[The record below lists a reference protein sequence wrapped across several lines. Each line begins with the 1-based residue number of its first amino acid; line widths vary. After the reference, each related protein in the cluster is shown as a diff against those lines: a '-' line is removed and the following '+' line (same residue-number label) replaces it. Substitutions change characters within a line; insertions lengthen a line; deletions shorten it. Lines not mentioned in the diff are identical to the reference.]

1 MRKALV
7 ILLLACIALPVAIA
21 QDEGFN
27 EVESDNYRVLS
38 QVGVNHAARTA
49 SKLEAMLQLY
59 NSYFH
64 FDIDELDAKLRV
76 RIFESKSDFDSYL
89 NRVIGET
96 REDFI
101 YLHYND
107 LARSEL
113 VGYYVEG
120 EEFDYS
126 LTHQNFVQ
134 YMRAFIAN
142 PPLWLR
148 EGFAVFFEQS
158 QYDSDFETVA
168 YRENLAWLGTLKDLV
183 QGNTDASLIPME
195 QMLTIDIETARERI
209 NVFYP
214 QAWGMVSFLV
224 NADSRDVNRILWDA
238 ISALHPSASMEEN
251 ARRINERALK
261 WVDTEFL
268 QETFVDYVM
277 ERKSFKG
284 LVEEG
289 MDLYADAEI
298 RTAEEAFV
306 KATKL
311 RDDNY
316 IPFYYLGL
324 INYDKGNYDLAD
336 FYYQEALNRGA
347 DEPLTYYALG
357 VNAFAANRFD
367 AAENFLQEVTAAGDT
382 VYRQDAEE
390 LLDRISSSSS

>member
-7 ILLLACIALPVAIA
+7 ILLLASVVIPVALA
-21 QDEGFN
+21 QDADFN
-27 EVESDNYRVLS
+27 EVESEHYRVLS
-38 QVGVNHAARTA
+38 QVGVNQAARTA
-49 SKLEAMLQLY
+49 SKLEAMLELY

-64 FDIDELDAKLRV
+64 FDIDELDVKMTV
-76 RIFESKSDFDSYL
+76 RIFAEKSGFDSYL

-96 REDFI
+96 RDDFI

-113 VGYYVEG
+113 VGYYMDG
-120 EEFDYS
+120 EDFDFA

-134 YMRAFIAN
+134 YMRSFVAN

-148 EGFAVFFEQS
+148 EGFAVFFEQAE
-158 QYDSDFETVA
+158 YDNDFETVV
-168 YRENLAWLGTLKDLV
+168 YRENLSWLGTLKDLV
-183 QGNTDASLIPME
+183 AGEANASPIPVD
-195 QMLTIDIETARERI
+195 QMLRIDVESARENL

-224 NADSRDVNRILWDA
+224 NAENREINRILWDA

-251 ARRINERALK
+251 ARRINQQALK
-261 WVDTEFL
+261 WVDTAFL
-268 QETFVDYVM
+268 TERFVEYVE

-289 MDLYADAEI
+289 MDLYADDQMDV
-298 RTAEEAFV
+298 AEENFV
-306 KATKL
+306 KATNL
-311 RDDNY
+311 RDDNH

-324 INYDKGNYDLAD
+324 INYDKGNYDLAE
-336 FYYQEALNRGA
+336 FYYQEALDRGA
-347 DEPLTYYALG
+347 EEVLTYYALG

-367 AAENFLQEVTAAGDT
+367 SAQSYLQEVTAAGDSE
-382 VYRQDAEE
+382 YQEEAED
-390 LLDRISSSSS
+390 LLARLSS

>member
-7 ILLLACIALPVAIA
+7 ILLLACVAVPFAVA
-21 QDEGFN
+21 QDAGFN
-27 EVESDNYRVLS
+27 EVESANYRVLS
-38 QVGVNHAARTA
+38 QVSVNHAAQTA

-64 FDIDELDAKLRV
+64 FDINELDARLRV
-76 RIFESKSDFDSYL
+76 RIFESKSGFDSYL

-96 REDFI
+96 RDDFI

-113 VGYYVEG
+113 VGYYMEG
-120 EEFDYS
+120 EEFDFS

-158 QYDSDFETVA
+158 EYDSDFETVV

-183 QGNTDASLIPME
+183 QGNTDASLIPVD

-224 NADSRDVNRILWDA
+224 NAENRDVNRILWDA

-268 QETFVDYVM
+268 QESFVDYVM

-289 MDLYADAEI
+289 MNLYADGEI
-298 RTAEEAFV
+298 QAAEENFV

-324 INYDKGNYDLAD
+324 INYDKGNYDLAE
-336 FYYQEALNRGA
+336 FYYQEGLNRGA
-347 DEPLTYYALG
+347 NEPLTYYALG

-367 AAENFLQEVTAAGDT
+367 AARSFLQEVTAAGET
-382 VYRQDAEE
+382 EYREDAEQ
-390 LLDRISSSSS
+390 LLSRLSASSS

>member
-1 MRKALV
+1 MRKALG
-7 ILLLACIALPVAIA
+7 IILLACVVIPFAAA

-27 EVESDNYRVLS
+27 EVESEHYRVMS
-38 QVGVNHAARTA
+38 QVSVNQAARTA
-49 SKLEAMLQLY
+49 SKLEAMLELY

-64 FDIDELDAKLRV
+64 FDLDQLDAKLQVRV
-76 RIFESKSDFDSYL
+76 FESKSGFDSYL

-96 REDFI
+96 RDDFI

-113 VGYYVEG
+113 VAYHMEG
-120 EEFDYS
+120 DEFDFA

-158 QYDSDFETVA
+158 EYDDNFETVV
-168 YRENLAWLGTLKDLV
+168 YRENLAWLGRLKSLV
-183 QGNTDASLIPME
+183 GGEAEASPIPVE
-195 QMLTIDIETARERI
+195 DMLTIDVETARDNI

-224 NADSRDVNRILWDA
+224 NADSRDINRILWDA

-251 ARRINERALK
+251 ARRINQQALR
-261 WVDTEFL
+261 WVDPDAVVER
-268 QETFVDYVM
+268 FVSYVQ

-289 MDLYADAEI
+289 MNLYAEGQAE
-298 RTAEEAFV
+298 TAEEHFV
-306 KATKL
+306 KATTL

-324 INYDKGNYDLAD
+324 INYDKGNYDLAE
-336 FYYQEALNRGA
+336 FYYGEALDRGA
-347 DEPLTYYALG
+347 GQALTYYAMG
-357 VNAFAANRFD
+357 VNAFAANRLED
-367 AAENFLQEVTAAGDT
+367 ASGYLRQVTEAGDT
-382 VYRQDAEE
+382 EYREDAEE
-390 LLDRISSSSS
+390 LLARLSS

>member
-1 MRKALV
+1 MCCV
-7 ILLLACIALPVAIA
+7 IPFAAA

-27 EVESDNYRVLS
+27 EVESEHYRVMS
-38 QVGVNHAARTA
+38 QVSVNHAARTA
-49 SKLEAMLQLY
+49 SKLEAMLGLY

-64 FDIDELDAKLRV
+64 FDVDELDTKLRV
-76 RIFESKSDFDSYL
+76 RIFSSKSGFDSYL

-96 REDFI
+96 RDDFI
-101 YLHYND
+101 YLHYRD
-107 LARSEL
+107 LSRSEL
-113 VGYYVEG
+113 VGYNLEG
-120 EEFDYS
+120 DEFDFA

-134 YMRAFIAN
+134 YIRAFVAN

-148 EGFAVFFEQS
+148 EGFAVFFEQAE
-158 QYDSDFETVA
+158 YDNDFEQVV
-168 YRENLAWLGTLKDLV
+168 YRENLSWLGTLKELV
-183 QGNTDASLIPME
+183 QGSSSRSLIPMG
-195 QMLTIDIETARERI
+195 QMLTIDVETARERI

-214 QAWGMVSFLV
+214 QAWGMISFLV
-224 NADSRDVNRILWDA
+224 NAENRDINRILWDS

-261 WVDTEFL
+261 WVDREFL
-268 QETFVDYVM
+268 GEAFVEYVN

-289 MDLYADAEI
+289 MDLYADGQLNP
-298 RTAEEAFV
+298 AEENFV

-336 FYYQEALNRGA
+336 FYYQESLSRGGN
-347 DEPLTYYALG
+347 ETLTYYALG

-367 AAENFLQEVTAAGDT
+367 AAANFLQQVTDAGET
-382 VYRQDAEE
+382 EYREDAEE
-390 LLDRISSSSS
+390 LLARISS

>member
-7 ILLLACIALPVAIA
+7 ILLLACVAVPFALA
-21 QDEGFN
+21 QDAGFN
-27 EVESDNYRVLS
+27 EVESEHYRVMS
-38 QVGVNHAARTA
+38 QVSVNHAARTA
-49 SKLEAMLQLY
+49 SKLEAMLGLY

-64 FDIDELDAKLRV
+64 FDVDELDTKLRV
-76 RIFESKSDFDSYL
+76 RIFNSKSGFDSYL

-96 REDFI
+96 RDDFI
-101 YLHYND
+101 YLHYRD

-113 VGYYVEG
+113 VGYNLEG
-120 EEFDYS
+120 DEFDFA

-134 YMRAFIAN
+134 YIRAFVAN

-148 EGFAVFFEQS
+148 EGFAVFFEQAE
-158 QYDSDFETVA
+158 YDDDFEQVV
-168 YRENLAWLGTLKDLV
+168 YRENLSWLGTLKELV
-183 QGNTDASLIPME
+183 QGNSSRSLIPMD
-195 QMLTIDIETARERI
+195 QMLTVDVETARERI

-214 QAWGMVSFLV
+214 QAWGMISFLV
-224 NADSRDVNRILWDA
+224 NAENRDINRILWDS

-261 WVDTEFL
+261 WVDREYL
-268 QETFVDYVM
+268 REAFVEYVN

-289 MDLYADAEI
+289 MDLYAGGQLDS
-298 RTAEEAFV
+298 AEENFV

-324 INYDKGNYDLAD
+324 INYDKGNYDLAE
-336 FYYQEALNRGA
+336 FYYQESLSRGA
-347 DEPLTYYALG
+347 NEALTYYALG

-367 AAENFLQEVTAAGDT
+367 AATNFLQQVTDVGDT
-382 VYRQDAEE
+382 EYREDAEE
-390 LLDRISSSSS
+390 LLARISS

>member
-7 ILLLACIALPVAIA
+7 ILLLACMVIPVAFA
-21 QDEGFN
+21 QDGDFN
-27 EVESDNYRVLS
+27 EVESEHYRVLS
-38 QVGVNHAARTA
+38 QVGVNQAARTA
-49 SKLEAMLQLY
+49 SKLEAMLELY

-64 FDIDELDAKLRV
+64 FDIDELDVKMTV
-76 RIFESKSDFDSYL
+76 RIFEEKSGFDSYL

-96 REDFI
+96 RDDFI

-113 VGYYVEG
+113 VGYYRDG
-120 EEFDYS
+120 EDFDFP
-126 LTHQNFVQ
+126 LPPQNFVQ
-134 YMRAFIAN
+134 YMRAFVAN

-148 EGFAVFFEQS
+148 EGFAVFFEQAE
-158 QYDSDFETVA
+158 YDNDFETVV
-168 YRENLAWLGTLKDLV
+168 YRENLSWLGTLKDLV
-183 QGNTDASLIPME
+183 AGEASASLIPVDR
-195 QMLTIDIETARERI
+195 MLSIDVESARENL

-224 NADSRDVNRILWDA
+224 NAENREINRILWDA
-238 ISALHPSASMEEN
+238 ISALHPGASMEEN
-251 ARRINERALK
+251 TRRINQQALK

-268 QETFVDYVM
+268 AERFVEYAE

-289 MDLYADAEI
+289 MDLYAEGQMD
-298 RTAEEAFV
+298 TAEENFV

-311 RDDNY
+311 RDDNH

-324 INYDKGNYDLAD
+324 INYDKGNFDLAD
-336 FYYQEALNRGA
+336 FYYQEALDRGA
-347 DEPLTYYALG
+347 EEVLTYYALG

-367 AAENFLQEVTAAGDT
+367 SAQNYLQEVTAAGESE
-382 VYRQDAEE
+382 YQEEAED
-390 LLDRISSSSS
+390 LLARLSS

>member
-7 ILLLACIALPVAIA
+7 ILLLACVAVPFALA
-21 QDEGFN
+21 QDSGFN
-27 EVESDNYRVLS
+27 EVESEHYRVVS
-38 QVGVNHAARTA
+38 QVSVNHAARTA
-49 SKLEAMLQLY
+49 SKLEAMLGLY

-64 FDIDELDAKLRV
+64 FDVDELDTKLRV
-76 RIFESKSDFDSYL
+76 RIFSSKSGFDSYL

-96 REDFI
+96 RDDFI
-101 YLHYND
+101 YLHYRD
-107 LARSEL
+107 LSRSEL
-113 VGYYVEG
+113 VGYNLEG
-120 EEFDYS
+120 EEFDFA

-134 YMRAFIAN
+134 YIRAFVAN

-148 EGFAVFFEQS
+148 EGFAVFFEQAE
-158 QYDSDFETVA
+158 YDEDFEQVV
-168 YRENLAWLGTLKDLV
+168 YRENLSWLGTLKELV
-183 QGNTDASLIPME
+183 QGSSSRSLIPME
-195 QMLTIDIETARERI
+195 QMLTIDVETARERI

-214 QAWGMVSFLV
+214 QAWGMISFLV
-224 NADSRDVNRILWDA
+224 NAENRDINRILWDS

-261 WVDTEFL
+261 WVDREFL
-268 QETFVDYVM
+268 GEALVEYVN

-289 MDLYADAEI
+289 MDLYADGQLNP
-298 RTAEEAFV
+298 AEENFV

-324 INYDKGNYDLAD
+324 INYDKGNYDLAE
-336 FYYQEALNRGA
+336 FYYQESLSRGGN
-347 DEPLTYYALG
+347 ETLTYYALG

-367 AAENFLQEVTAAGDT
+367 AAASFLQQVTDAGET
-382 VYRQDAEE
+382 EYREDAEE
-390 LLDRISSSSS
+390 LLGRISS

>member
-7 ILLLACIALPVAIA
+7 ILLLACVVIPVALA
-21 QDEGFN
+21 QDADFN
-27 EVESDNYRVLS
+27 EVESEHYRVLS
-38 QVGVNHAARTA
+38 QVGVNQAARTA
-49 SKLEAMLQLY
+49 SKLEAMLELY

-64 FDIDELDAKLRV
+64 FDIDELDVKMTV
-76 RIFESKSDFDSYL
+76 RIFEEKSGFDSYL

-96 REDFI
+96 RDDFI

-113 VGYYVEG
+113 VGYYMDG
-120 EEFDYS
+120 EDFDFA

-148 EGFAVFFEQS
+148 EGFAVFFEQAE
-158 QYDSDFETVA
+158 YDNDFEAVV
-168 YRENLAWLGTLKDLV
+168 YRENLSWLGTLKELV
-183 QGNTDASLIPME
+183 GGEASASLIPVDR
-195 QMLTIDIETARERI
+195 MLTIDVESARENL

-224 NADSRDVNRILWDA
+224 NAENREINRILWDS

-251 ARRINERALK
+251 ARRINQQALK
-261 WVDTEFL
+261 WVDTAFL
-268 QETFVDYVM
+268 AERFVEYVE

-289 MDLYADAEI
+289 MDLYADGQVDQ
-298 RTAEEAFV
+298 AEENFV

-311 RDDNY
+311 RDDNH

-324 INYDKGNYDLAD
+324 INYDKGNYDLAE
-336 FYYQEALNRGA
+336 FYYQEGLDRGA
-347 DEPLTYYALG
+347 EEVLSYYALG

-367 AAENFLQEVTAAGDT
+367 SAQNYLQEVTAAGESE
-382 VYRQDAEE
+382 YQEEAED
-390 LLDRISSSSS
+390 LLARLSS